1 MGSISSCCNANDINP
16 DEQRDKMKASK
27 RKGSLETASGSATQS
42 RGPGGQLR
50 AFEAISQGHCSTRR
64 LKRVESGCQD
74 GLEREDKWPTDA
86 CAISRPWFLSRN
98 TERH

>member
-64 LKRVESGCQD
+64 LKRSGV
-74 GLEREDKWPTDA
+74 GVPRWLGERRQVA
-86 CAISRPWFLSRN
+86 YGCLRN
-98 TERH
+98 KQAMVS